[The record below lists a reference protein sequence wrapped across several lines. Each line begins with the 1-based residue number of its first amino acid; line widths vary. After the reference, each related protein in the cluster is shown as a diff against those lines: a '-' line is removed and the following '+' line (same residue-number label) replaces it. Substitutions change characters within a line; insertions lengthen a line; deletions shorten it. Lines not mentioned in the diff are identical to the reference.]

1 MLIYILADE
10 KFEGG
15 KVDLEKESK
24 QSLIEKFGIH
34 SKDTGSADVQI
45 ALLTKRINHLTEHLK
60 IHRKDYHTKMGLLK
74 LVGRRKRLMEYLKRE
89 DPKRFASLVKELG
102 IKG

>member
-1 MLIYILADE
+1 
-10 KFEGG
+10 
-15 KVDLEKESK
+15 VDLEKESK

-45 ALLTKRINHLTEHLK
+45 AILTKRINHLTEHLK

-89 DPKRFASLVKELG
+89 EPQRFASLVKELG

>member
-1 MLIYILADE
+1 M
-10 KFEGG
+10 
-15 KVDLEKESK
+15 DLEKETK
-24 QSLIEKFGIH
+24 QNLIAKFGLH

-74 LVGRRKRLMEYLKRE
+74 LVGKRKRLMEYLKRE
-89 DPKRFASLVKELG
+89 DPNRYIALVKELG